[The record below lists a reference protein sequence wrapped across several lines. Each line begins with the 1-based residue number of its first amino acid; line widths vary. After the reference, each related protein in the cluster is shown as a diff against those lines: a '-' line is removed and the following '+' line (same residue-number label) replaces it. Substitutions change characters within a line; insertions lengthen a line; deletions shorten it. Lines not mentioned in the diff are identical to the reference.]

1 MRVPILWSQ
10 DVPSTCKS
18 STNHGFWGVLDIF
31 PTFFI
36 TFVWCFHHVLKKY
49 PHVWNGWLNNQRL
62 VVVSLVSQFFLS
74 AIKKL
79 VPFSYLIRF
88 IHVTILDPRKK
99 LMSFIFPVLNL
110 HHLGNW
116 WQVPPSR
123 HWLQRHKKP
132 CRLDDTFRLAP
143 GGSSS
148 WGHVIMWGN
157 EGEPPWK
164 LSDFM
169 WVDSFFAEMATTY
182 GDIWRF
188 ITEKISYRFGYVM
201 NFIWLGVWTWSRNSP
216 SLCLKMDF
224 SLGIVTITRQGRT
237 RIMGKGGKGKGKIT
251 KAGFRRET
259 SELLMLLLVCI
270 YIIYIYSVTWY
281 SNMFR

>member
-88 IHVTILDPRKK
+88 IHVTILDPRKSWCLLFSQYLISTTWEIDGK
-99 LMSFIFPVLNL
+99 CRLRAIGSSDTKSLVDWTILSVWRPVGARHGVMLSCEVTRVN
-110 HHLGNW
+110 HPGNYLISCGW
-116 WQVPPSR
+116 IRFLQR
-123 HWLQRHKKP
+123 WLQHMEIYGGLSLRKSAID
-132 CRLDDTFRLAP
+132 LDM
-143 GGSSS
+143 S
-148 WGHVIMWGN
+148 WT
-157 EGEPPWK
+157 
-164 LSDFM
+164 LSDLVSEHGVEIPHLCVWKWTFL
-169 WVDSFFAEMATTY
+169 W
-182 GDIWRF
+182 GLWR
-188 ITEKISYRFGYVM
+188 
-201 NFIWLGVWTWSRNSP
+201 
-216 SLCLKMDF
+216 
-224 SLGIVTITRQGRT
+224 
-237 RIMGKGGKGKGKIT
+237 
-251 KAGFRRET
+251 
-259 SELLMLLLVCI
+259 
-270 YIIYIYSVTWY
+270 
-281 SNMFR
+281 